1 MRTKFEL
8 KTLDQIL
15 LMRKAGLVTRAAL
28 DAVRNAIKPGI
39 TTLELDQIA
48 ESTIRSMGGRPNF
61 QLVPGYFHT
70 ICASVNSEVVHGIPS
85 TRELHPGDLIS
96 IDCGA
101 VVEGWNGDSAFSMV
115 VPGGEQAVSARRQKQ
130 SEVCEGSLWAGI
142 AALASA
148 SHLGDVGAAIE
159 RHIVAQGK
167 YGILQQYVGHGIGRS
182 MHEDPPVFN
191 YATRDKGAKVEP
203 GLCVAIEP
211 MITSGKQ
218 ATYVHQDD
226 WTVLTKDGGDGA
238 HWEHSV
244 AVLEDGVFVL
254 TEPDGGKARLAG
266 FGVEISQKL
275 ALAH

>member
-8 KTLDQIL
+8 KTLEQIQV
-15 LMRKAGLVTRAAL
+15 MRKAGLVTRAAL
-28 DAVRNAIKPGI
+28 DAVRNAIQPGV
-39 TTLELDQIA
+39 TTLELDEIA
-48 ESTIRSMGGRPNF
+48 EATIRSMGGRPNF

-85 TRELHPGDLIS
+85 TRELHPGDLVS

-101 VVEGWNGDSAFSMV
+101 EVDGWNGDSAFSIV
-115 VPGGEQAVSARRQKQ
+115 VPGGDPEITKRRQKQ
-130 SEVCEGSLWAGI
+130 SDTCEGSLWAGI
-142 AALASA
+142 AALAKA
-148 SHLGDVGAAIE
+148 AYLGEVGEAIE
-159 RHIVAQGK
+159 RHILSQGK

-182 MHEDPPVFN
+182 MHEDPAVFN
-191 YATRDKGAKVEP
+191 YATRDKGPKVEV

-218 ATYVHQDD
+218 ATYIHEDD

-254 TEPDGGKARLAG
+254 TEPDGGKARLASL
-266 FGVEISQKL
+266 GVEISQKL
-275 ALAH
+275 PLAH

>member
-39 TTLELDQIA
+39 TTLDLDQIA

-101 VVEGWNGDSAFSMV
+101 EVEGWNGDSAFSMV
-115 VPGGEQAVSARRQKQ
+115 VPGGDQAVSARRQKQ

-218 ATYVHQDD
+218 ATYIHQDD